1 MVLLSTTLMVFA
13 GIEIKV
19 TYTDNTGTE
28 VTTSE
33 NFTSEAPLVTRISS
47 NATELYEGASI
58 IWRISNKASGAVV
71 TRYEEETT
79 FTFTESGINNVSVI
93 AQQNGEAVDSAS
105 IEITITESHL
115 EMPNA
120 FSPNND
126 GYNDFYGAKGA
137 CPKNV
142 R

>member
-28 VTTSE
+28 ITTSE

-79 FTFTESGINNVSVI
+79 
-93 AQQNGEAVDSAS
+93 
-105 IEITITESHL
+105 
-115 EMPNA
+115 
-120 FSPNND
+120 
-126 GYNDFYGAKGA
+126 
-137 CPKNV
+137 
-142 R
+142 